1 MRIKKL
7 LCMLLTLT
15 LLFSGNVYA
24 DEGIG
29 ESGTATTNPGDV
41 ELKYTNISSI
51 ASDLAILSSGTAIC
65 TGRHVMKKKL
75 KSELVLTL
83 QRRSTSKDDSFSTY
97 KEWTKNCS
105 GTGSFVLEKKP
116 TVTKGYDYRLRV
128 VVKVYSRVQKVI
140 GSYCMLLK
148 NGYY

>member
-41 ELKYTNISSI
+41 ELQYTNISSI

-65 TGRHVMKKKL
+65 TGRHVMKKNL

-97 KEWTKNCS
+97 KEWTKSCS
-105 GTGSFVLEKKP
+105 GTGSFLLEKKP

-128 VVKVYSRVQKVI
+128 VVKVYSGSKVTEAAACY
-140 GSYCMLLK
+140 SKTVTY
-148 NGYY
+148 

>member
-24 DEGIG
+24 DESIG
-29 ESGTATTNPGDV
+29 ESGTTTITKPGDV
-41 ELKYTNISSI
+41 ELQYTNFSSI
-51 ASDLAILSSGTAIC
+51 MSDLAIISNGTAIC
-65 TGRHVMKKKL
+65 TGSHIMKKNL

-83 QRRSTSKDDSFSTY
+83 QRRSTKKDDIFSTY
-97 KEWTKNCS
+97 KEWTKSCS
-105 GTGSFVLEKKP
+105 GTGSFILEKKP

-128 VVKVYSRVQKVI
+128 VVKVYSGSKVTEA
-140 GSYCMLLK
+140 SACYSK
-148 NGYY
+148 TVTY